1 MHKIILVILSFYTM
15 NTGIAQHNT
24 KIIAHRGAWQEYGLP
39 ENSIASLQKAIDLE
53 CYGSEFDV
61 RRTKDGVLVVCHDP
75 VYYGDTIE
83 LMNYADLNKKKLSN
97 GEDLP
102 TLLNYFKKGKITGSK
117 TKFICE
123 IKQAVTDK
131 ALDKIATAEVMQM
144 VKKLG
149 IAKNL
154 VFISFRFEIL
164 EWIKEIDPQA
174 IVLYLEA
181 DKDIHAIKKAKFDG
195 INYHY
200 SHYLK
205 NEGIGKEAKFNN
217 LMLGSWTVNEEAV
230 LNSLILQDVA
240 FITTNTPTAFK
251 NYLEKQ

>member
-1 MHKIILVILSFYTM
+1 MYKLILVIISFYFM

-24 KIIAHRGAWQEYGLP
+24 KIIAHRGAWKEFNLP
-39 ENSIASLQKAIDLE
+39 ENSIASLQKAIELD

-61 RRTKDGVLVVCHDP
+61 RRTKDGVLVICHDP

-83 LMNYADLNKKKLSN
+83 RMNYADLNKKKLSN

-102 TLLNYFKKGKITGSK
+102 TLLDYFKKGNIAGSN

-149 IAKNL
+149 IAKKL

-164 EWIKEIDPQA
+164 EWIKEIDHNA

-181 DKDIHAIKKAKFDG
+181 DKDINAIKKAKFNG

-200 SHYLK
+200 SNYLK
-205 NEGIGKEAKFNN
+205 NESICKEAKFNN
-217 LMLGSWTVNEEAV
+217 LLIGSWTVNEETV
-230 LNSLILQDVA
+230 LNSLILQEVA
-240 FITTNTPTAFK
+240 FITTNTPSAFK
-251 NYLEKQ
+251 SFLNNR

>member
-1 MHKIILVILSFYTM
+1 MHKLILVIISLYIM
-15 NTGIAQHNT
+15 NTGIAQQNT
-24 KIIAHRGAWQEYGLP
+24 KIIAHRGAWQEFNLP
-39 ENSIASLQKAIDLE
+39 ENSIASLQKAIELN

-75 VYYGDTIE
+75 VYYGDSIE
-83 LMNYADLNKKKLSN
+83 LMNYADLNKHKLSN

-102 TLLNYFKKGKITGSK
+102 TLLDYFKKGNIAGSN

-131 ALDKIATAEVMQM
+131 ELDKLATEEVMQM

-149 IAKNL
+149 IAKKL

-164 EWIKEIDPQA
+164 EWIKAIDPQA

-181 DKDIHAIKKAKFDG
+181 DKEIATIKKAKFDG

-205 NEGIGKEAKFNN
+205 NEGLSKEAKENK
-217 LMLGSWTVNEEAV
+217 LLIGSWTVNEGTV
-230 LNSLILQDVA
+230 LNSLLLQEVE
-240 FITTNTPTAFK
+240 FITTNMPNAFK
-251 NYLEKQ
+251 SMLKR